1 MQSIQYTWK
10 YKKDIITIIIN
21 NSNNKKNKKIKKN
34 KNIIYIITY
43 IYKDLNIYINI
54 N

>member
-1 MQSIQYTWK
+1 M
-10 YKKDIITIIIN
+10 IIIIIIIKKKKKK
-21 NSNNKKNKKIKKN
+21 KKN
-34 KNIIYIITY
+34 IYIITY